1 MDAIQTLLD
10 WPGLLTVPQAAQF
23 LATSPSTLR
32 KWLGAGTF
40 PGFRLNGEWRL
51 NPADVLVYLTNHRN
65 Y

>member
-10 WPGLLTVPQAAQF
+10 WRGLLTVPQAAQY

-40 PGFRLNGEWRL
+40 PGYMLNGEWRL
-51 NPADVLVYLTNHRN
+51 NPADVLGYLTTHRN
-65 Y
+65 F